1 VARIL
6 IRQPSLPTI
15 TWTQQSLT
23 GGPGFSGFHSI
34 HYDSVSE
41 QVLIPGVLEASSS
54 IYDTDWW
61 AYDTLTNT
69 FTHLGGNGS
78 LSNLC
83 DDGGGV
89 YPPDRH
95 PYQQVAIDT
104 TRNVLRLFGGVCAT
118 EPDRTDVWQRTLT
131 SDPSSGAWSDVTPA
145 GGVPT
150 MVKAGA
156 MVYCP
161 NADVDVVFGP
171 NSGTFWE
178 VWVRSPTT
186 DTLTAN
192 QIAAGCVTAGRW
204 AEVFPSGMPS
214 SAFSQG
220 PQAIYDPDLGVVQIF
235 AGLHGSGAYGGIRAR
250 HQYAPLTQTWTTLAP
265 SLLSEPES
273 GSAEM
278 PIARLSWGEWDGQYL
293 YHQTSHTTASSAT
306 PADYLMNP
314 TTGALTAIETAG
326 GGPAR
331 ICFLIA
337 DPSAERIVACAYGA
351 GNDLQ
356 VWHGVLS

>member
-1 VARIL
+1 MARIL
-6 IRQPSLPTI
+6 LRQQPRI
-15 TWTQQSLT
+15 TWTQQSVS

-34 HYDSVSE
+34 HYDPVSE

-61 AYDTLTNT
+61 AYDTLTNA

-95 PYQQVAIDT
+95 PYQQIAVDT
-104 TRNVLRLFGGVCAT
+104 ARNVLRLFGGVCAT

-131 SDPSSGAWSDVTPA
+131 SDPSTGAWSDVTPA
-145 GGVPT
+145 GAVPT

-161 NADVDVVFGP
+161 NADVDILIGP

-178 VWVRSPTT
+178 LWVRSPTT
-186 DTLTAN
+186 DALTAN
-192 QIAAGCVTAGRW
+192 QIAAGCVTPGQWVELSPA
-204 AEVFPSGMPS
+204 GMPS

-220 PQAIYDPDLGVVQIF
+220 PQAIYDPALGKVQIF

-250 HQYAPLTQTWTTLAP
+250 HVYAPLTQTWTTLSP
-265 SLLSEPES
+265 T
-273 GSAEM
+273 AEM
-278 PIARLSWGEWDGQYL
+278 PVARISWGSWDGKYL
-293 YHQTSHTTASSAT
+293 YHKTSHTTASDGT
-306 PADYLMNP
+306 PADYLIDKD
-314 TTGALTAIETAG
+314 TGAFSLLTTIG
-326 GGPAR
+326 SGPTR
-331 ICFLIA
+331 ICFLAA
-337 DPSAERIVACAYGA
+337 DPSTERIVACAYAA